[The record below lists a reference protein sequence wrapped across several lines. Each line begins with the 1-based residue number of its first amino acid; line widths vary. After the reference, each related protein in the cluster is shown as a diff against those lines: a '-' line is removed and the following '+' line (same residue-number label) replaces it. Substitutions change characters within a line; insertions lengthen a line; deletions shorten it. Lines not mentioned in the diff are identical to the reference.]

1 MTRSGKEGRETQIL
15 FLPLPDRESEDIFP
29 CCCILNAWS
38 RLCGCRV
45 SEPTRLTVCFDDGV
59 CVAARGVS
67 ERGVSEQ
74 TEPGERCGRRNE
86 LLLLPRQVSPISF
99 WLSLI
104 PALTCCESGCVG
116 LTARVLQMK
125 IYEVHRGREMG
136 GARRERG
143 VEEEEVLRRGRKQSP
158 ASVGLL
164 SQALRH
170 YSFLSSV

>member
-29 CCCILNAWS
+29 CCCCILNAWS

-116 LTARVLQMK
+116 LTRSTCTADEDLWGTPGQGN
-125 IYEVHRGREMG
+125 GRSTKRERSWRRG
-136 GARRERG
+136 GAEER
-143 VEEEEVLRRGRKQSP
+143 KK
-158 ASVGLL
+158 AITC
-164 SQALRH
+164 
-170 YSFLSSV
+170 

>member
-1 MTRSGKEGRETQIL
+1 MSCFYCLVKCLQSHSD
-15 FLPLPDRESEDIFP
+15 FL
-29 CCCILNAWS
+29 
-38 RLCGCRV
+38 
-45 SEPTRLTVCFDDGV
+45 
-59 CVAARGVS
+59 
-67 ERGVSEQ
+67 
-74 TEPGERCGRRNE
+74 
-86 LLLLPRQVSPISF
+86 SF
-99 WLSLI
+99 LLSL
-104 PALTCCESGCVG
+104 AAKVDVLDLHG
-116 LTARVLQMK
+116 ARVLQMK